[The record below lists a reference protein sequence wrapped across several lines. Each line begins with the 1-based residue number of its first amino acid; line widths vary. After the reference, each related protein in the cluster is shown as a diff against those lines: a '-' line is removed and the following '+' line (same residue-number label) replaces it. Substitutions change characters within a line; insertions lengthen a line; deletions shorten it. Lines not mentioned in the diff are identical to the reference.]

1 MHIEVGTPLA
11 GAPPIDPAEHS
22 GRRAP
27 GPGDPPPGPSA
38 VGWIENRSGQI
49 WLMS

>member
-27 GPGDPPPGPSA
+27 GPGDPPPGLLLSA
-38 VGWIENRSGQI
+38 GFENRSGQI